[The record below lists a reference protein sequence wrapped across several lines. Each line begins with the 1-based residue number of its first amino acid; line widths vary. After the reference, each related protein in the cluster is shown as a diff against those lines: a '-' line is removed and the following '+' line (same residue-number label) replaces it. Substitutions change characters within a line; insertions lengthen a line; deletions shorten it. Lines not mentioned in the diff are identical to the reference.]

1 MEYKKQKLWQAPGC
15 LLCAAVALRF
25 TSDLEGT
32 EFSGGRITGPLL
44 NMQNAGAL
52 LFILALIVTFLS
64 RRAAAAITL
73 LAGLL
78 CLPLYLCFT
87 APGPFRSIFKGE
99 WKTPLS
105 ANFVWDWWS
114 IAGIVTVAIAV
125 YACLRS
131 LKLGDRGTSKTML
144 TRP

>member
-1 MEYKKQKLWQAPGC
+1 MQYKKRKVWQAASC
-15 LLCAAVALRF
+15 LLCAAVAWRF
-25 TSDLEGT
+25 TSHLEGT

-44 NMQNAGAL
+44 DMQNAGAL
-52 LFILALIVTFLS
+52 LFFLALILTFLF
-64 RRAAAAITL
+64 RRIAAAIIL

-87 APGPFRSIFKGE
+87 APGPFRSIFRGE

-114 IAGIVTVAIAV
+114 IAGIVTVGFA
-125 YACLRS
+125 ACASLSSLRPS
-131 LKLGDRGTSKTML
+131 YRGVSNAML

>member
-1 MEYKKQKLWQAPGC
+1 MEYKKEKVWQAAGC
-15 LLCAAVALRF
+15 LLCAAVAWRF

-44 NMQNAGAL
+44 DMQNAGAL
-52 LFILALIVTFLS
+52 IFFLALILTFPF
-64 RRAAAAITL
+64 RRTAAATIL

-99 WKTPLS
+99 WKTPLL

-114 IAGIVTVAIAV
+114 ITGIVTVAFAA
-125 YACLRS
+125 YAGLRS
-131 LKLGDRGTSKTML
+131 LKLTDRGTS
-144 TRP
+144 